1 VSDLLST
8 LGASWN
14 DLAVVVVAGVAIYGW
29 VIAATRLVGLRSFA
43 KMSAFDFSMTVAIG
57 SIIASTATGS
67 VALASG
73 VFAVAVLFAAQFTV
87 AWARRRSAVD
97 RVVDNRPLLLMDGP
111 HVLEGHLA
119 RARLTPDDL
128 RAKLREA
135 GVLRLDQVRAVVFE
149 TTGDVTVL
157 QGEGPYDERL
167 LEGVRR

>member
-8 LGASWN
+8 LGASWD
-14 DLAVVVVAGVAIYGW
+14 DLAVAVVAAVAIYAW

-73 VFAVAVLFAAQFTV
+73 VLAVGVLFAAQFTV
-87 AWARRRSAVD
+87 AWARRRTGID
-97 RVVDNRPLLLMDGP
+97 RVVDNRPLLLMDGE
-111 HVLEGHLA
+111 HVFEEHLA
-119 RARLTPDDL
+119 RARLTPADL

-157 QGEGPYDERL
+157 QGDGPYDASL